1 MVGIYREDAW
11 KYLNDKYY
19 ALRDGCARFGIR
31 SAAGARV
38 FYEEHSNETDNME
51 IMNFVRVLDF
61 IEYSETYLHNNLFE
75 AMRSN
80 TQLQVIDARP
90 AYSKKIEFRNM

>member
-38 FYEEHSNETDNME
+38 FYEEHCNETSNIE
-51 IMNFVRVLDF
+51 IMNFIRVLDF
-61 IEYSETYLHNNLFE
+61 VEYSETYLHNNLFE

>member
-11 KYLNDKYY
+11 NYLNDKYY

-38 FYEEHSNETDNME
+38 FYEEHCNETDNIE
-51 IMNFVRVLDF
+51 IMNFIRVLDF
-61 IEYSETYLHNNLFE
+61 VEYSETYLHNNLFE
-75 AMRSN
+75 AMRNN
-80 TQLQVIDARP
+80 TELQVVASRP
-90 AYSKKIEFRNM
+90 AYSKRVQMVNK

>member
-31 SAAGARV
+31 SDAGARV
-38 FYEEHSNETDNME
+38 FYEEHCNETDNIE
-51 IMNFVRVLDF
+51 IKNFIRVLDF
-61 IEYSETYLHNNLFE
+61 VEYSETYLHNNLLQ
-75 AMRSN
+75 AMLNN
-80 TQLQVIDARP
+80 TELQVVAAKP
-90 AYSKKIEFRNM
+90 AFSKKVQLVNK

>member
-19 ALRDGCARFGIR
+19 ALRDGCVRFGIR

-38 FYEEHSNETDNME
+38 FYEEHCNETDNIE
-51 IMNFVRVLDF
+51 IMNFIRVLDF
-61 IEYSETYLHNNLFE
+61 VEYSETYLHNNLFE

-80 TQLQVIDARP
+80 IQLQVIDARP
-90 AYSKKIEFRNM
+90 AYSKKIELKNM

>member
-1 MVGIYREDAW
+1 MVGIYREDVW

-38 FYEEHSNETDNME
+38 FYEEHCNETDNIE
-51 IMNFVRVLDF
+51 IMNFIRVLDF
-61 IEYSETYLHNNLFE
+61 VEYSETYLHNNLFE

-80 TQLQVIDARP
+80 IQLQVIDARP
-90 AYSKKIEFRNM
+90 AYSKKIELKNM